1 MSFSS
6 TVLSTKML
14 ITTTEAFAKR
24 HVTRED
30 GVDVLPRNM
39 ITIAALEAG
48 YCLSSPT
55 VKEAVVNG
63 TYPDQMTAEEFAA
76 LCEKNQS
83 AFMSAEDMAK
93 AVVVVAPAGVIT
105 RGSLEEIM
113 NKSSNKDDALSED
126 EVEALFTTLD
136 SDNKGAITA
145 EDFMRALYG
154 DEGAY
159 RLAERRKLDAADAE
173 RRKEEAAAQ
182 ELARKE
188 KEEEEKRNNM
198 AAEAQ
203 RKEEE
208 KRKKAEALKKEAE
221 EKAKKDTV
229 KESKEKELKGKGKE
243 KEKEKKK
250 KASACC

>member
-1 MSFSS
+1 MPIS
-6 TVLSTKML
+6 
-14 ITTTEAFAKR
+14 TTEAFEKR

-30 GVDVLPRNM
+30 GVEVLPRKM
-39 ITIAALEAG
+39 ITVAALEAG

-55 VKEAVVNG
+55 VNEAVIGG

-113 NKSSNKDDALSED
+113 NKSSNKDGALSED

-136 SDNKGAITA
+136 ADNKGAITA

-154 DEGAY
+154 DEGVY

-188 KEEEEKRNNM
+188 KEEEDRRQGEG
-198 AAEAQ
+198 AEAK

-208 KRKKAEALKKEAE
+208 ERAKAEAAKKTAE
-221 EKAKKDTV
+221 EKAKKE
-229 KESKEKELKGKGKE
+229 KEEASKTKDSKEKDTKKE
-243 KEKEKKK
+243 EKKK

>member
-1 MSFSS
+1 MPIS
-6 TVLSTKML
+6 TV
-14 ITTTEAFAKR
+14 EAFAKR

-30 GVDVLPRNM
+30 GVDVLPRKM
-39 ITIAALEAG
+39 IPVAALEAG

-55 VKEAVVNG
+55 INDAVVG
-63 TYPDQMTAEEFAA
+63 ATYPDQMTAEEFAA

-83 AFMSAEDMAK
+83 AFVSAEDMAK
-93 AVVVVAPAGVIT
+93 SVVVVAPAGVIT

-113 NKSSNKDDALSED
+113 NKGSKKGDALSED

-136 SDNKGAITA
+136 TDSTGAITA

-154 DEGAY
+154 DEGAF
-159 RLAERRKLDAADAE
+159 RLAERRKLDAAEAK

-182 ELARKE
+182 ERARKQ
-188 KEEEEKRNNM
+188 KEEEERRKSA
-198 AAEAQ
+198 AAEAK

-208 KRKKAEALKKEAE
+208 ERQRAEAAKKA
-221 EKAKKDTV
+221 D
-229 KESKEKELKGKGKE
+229 GRGKE
-243 KEKEKKK
+243 KGSKEK

>member
-1 MSFSS
+1 MPIS
-6 TVLSTKML
+6 
-14 ITTTEAFAKR
+14 TTEAFAKR

-30 GVDVLPRNM
+30 GVDVLPRKM
-39 ITIAALEAG
+39 IPVAALEAG
-48 YCLSSPT
+48 YCLSSPI
-55 VKEAVVNG
+55 VNEAAAG
-63 TYPDQMTAEEFAA
+63 ATYPDQMTAAEFTA

-83 AFMSAEDMAK
+83 AFISAEDMAK

-105 RGSLEEIM
+105 RGSLEEVM
-113 NKSSNKDDALSED
+113 GKSNKKEDFLSED

-136 SDNKGAITA
+136 KDNKGAITA

-173 RRKEEAAAQ
+173 RRKAEAAAQ

-188 KEEEEKRNNM
+188 KEEEEKRNGQ
-198 AAEAQ
+198 AAEAK

-208 KRKKAEALKKEAE
+208 RLKADAAKKEAE
-221 EKAKKDTV
+221 KAKK
-229 KESKEKELKGKGKE
+229 EKGNANDEDKGKANDVKGKGT
-243 KEKEKKK
+243 EKKK